1 MYEYTSS
8 ERNKIRNNRFS
19 IAEVRIS
26 LCLEL
31 PASSSP
37 SFSSFAV
44 HRWRPLWKESKERGL
59 EFSVCKSRFPSRSC
73 NRPTFHWI
81 IVNRDYSLKGGR
93 AFELLSN
100 LRVSRICDWL
110 FVGSGTNKVYG
121 MEGDGYFEIL
131 LLEFTWFLS
140 AAVEFNFF
148 AIFYIFWNC
157 RRLVEEIFRSWLI
170 WKNWSFVY

>member
-121 MEGDGYFEIL
+121 MEGDGYFEIP

-140 AAVEFNFF
+140 AIARLSNSTSLQFSIFFEIVEG
-148 AIFYIFWNC
+148 
-157 RRLVEEIFRSWLI
+157 
-170 WKNWSFVY
+170 